1 MRTRLL
7 FVLSILC
14 CLCAAAFGSEEGS
27 GDVSLFSGS
36 LADAV
41 WTMLVFVGLLFLLW
55 KVAWK
60 PMLAGLQAREDH
72 IQSEIDEA
80 EATSKESQKVLV
92 DYQAKLAKVDK
103 EGERM
108 LASYVRRGEQHERE
122 HTTKTREQVEAMKV
136 KADID
141 IARARSQA
149 ELELLDGAGELIV
162 RLGEEI
168 LSKSMNDEDNRRLI
182 AEAVERLKLDRTNKS
197 N

>member
-1 MRTRLL
+1 MRPRLL
-7 FVLSILC
+7 LVLSILC
-14 CLCAAAFGSEEGS
+14 GLCAAAYGSQEPS
-27 GDVSLFSGS
+27 GDVSLFSGG

-60 PMLAGLQAREDH
+60 PMLAGLQSREDH

-80 EATSKESQKVLV
+80 EATNKESQKVLA

-122 HTTKTREQVEAMKV
+122 LTTKTREQVEAMKV

-168 LSKSMNDEDNRRLI
+168 LGKSMNDEDNRRLI

-197 N
+197 D

>member
-14 CLCAAAFGSEEGS
+14 CLCAAAYGSQEGSS
-27 GDVSLFSGS
+27 GDVSLFSGG

-41 WTMLVFVGLLFLLW
+41 WTMMVFVGLLFLLW

-60 PMLAGLQAREDH
+60 PMLAGLQLREDH

-80 EATSKESQKVLV
+80 EATNKESQEVLA
-92 DYQAKLAKVDK
+92 DYQTKLAKVDK

-108 LASYVRRGEQHERE
+108 LESYVRRGEQHERE
-122 HTTKTREQVEAMKV
+122 HITKTREQVEAMKV
-136 KADID
+136 KADIE

-149 ELELLDGAGELIV
+149 ELELLDGAGEMIV

-168 LSKSMNDEDNRRLI
+168 LGKSMNDEDNRRLI
-182 AEAVERLKLDRTNKS
+182 AEAVERLKLDRKNS
-197 N
+197 D